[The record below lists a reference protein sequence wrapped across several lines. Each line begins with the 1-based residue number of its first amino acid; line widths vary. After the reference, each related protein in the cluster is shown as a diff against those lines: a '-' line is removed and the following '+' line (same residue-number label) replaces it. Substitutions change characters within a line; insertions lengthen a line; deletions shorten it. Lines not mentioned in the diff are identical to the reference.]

1 MAIGK
6 SHNIEY
12 TTLSRGTES
21 RHFLRILDILP
32 DGSDAVRDSAIF
44 PNKVRGYPT
53 EICGRTDRNGFA
65 CGTGRGRAGA
75 VLGLPRL
82 RVRGYLQRR
91 AGLLHGLRQLRR
103 GKLRAASVR
112 VFEPIWRQRH
122 KNGHFTLGQAVED

>member
-1 MAIGK
+1 MRTETGNPREAVRTWQLGKAIISNTK
-6 SHNIEY
+6 
-12 TTLSRGTES
+12 TLSRGTES

-82 RVRGYLQRR
+82 RVRAYLHRR
-91 AGLLHGLRQLRR
+91 AGLLHGLR
-103 GKLRAASVR
+103 
-112 VFEPIWRQRH
+112 
-122 KNGHFTLGQAVED
+122 